1 MSQIIAGVYELEKQI
16 GAGGGGIVYLGRHL
30 RLNKKVVLKADKRTL
45 STKTEVLRRE
55 VDMLKGLS
63 HTYIPQVYDFVQENG
78 VVYTVMDF
86 IEGESLDKLLG
97 RHETLTQPQIIG
109 WACQLLE
116 ALSYLHSRPPHGIL
130 HADIKPANI
139 MLRPN
144 GDICLIDYNI
154 ALALNEDGA
163 VKVGFSRG
171 YASPEHYGMDYIR
184 SSVGAGTYRKTE
196 PKLPLQNK
204 PAAASEQQGEE
215 AVLETELMSAKEN
228 MADTEAAE
236 TELMTGA
243 GDDGGAFFG
252 FREQKTGSDSSM
264 SRSDTGSQTAG
275 RAGVLLDARSDI
287 YSLGATLYHLF
298 SGRKPAHQASEVE
311 PLGKE
316 VCSPAVSAILQKAME
331 PDPEKRYQSADEML
345 TAFRQLHR
353 KDPRW
358 LRHKRRELCSGV
370 VLSVL
375 FLAGGMS
382 TFVGLKQMERQQA
395 ALTLAEYSANE
406 YEAGNISEAV
416 ALAMQALS
424 QEKGFLP
431 TKPSAQAQK
440 ALTDALGVYDL
451 SDGFKALDVLKLPSA
466 PFELVVSPE
475 GTRFAARCAEQA
487 LVYELKEQTKQTELP
502 MPASALADLVFIN
515 ETQVIYAGVQG
526 VTAYDLETEKELWT
540 GEAATVLSV
549 SGDGSTLAA
558 LNEAKDGVT
567 VYRIGDGSRLRER
580 SFGEYRL
587 DLPVNDRFADAGNY
601 LFSLNEDGSLL
612 AVSFAGGGLM
622 LLDLDNPD
630 EDLIIFEESEYNCF
644 QGGFCS
650 TYFAFTAEANGSSQ
664 FGLIDSEQAIYL
676 GGYDSRNPLL
686 LSVNA
691 EGIYL
696 AEETV
701 LIKLDPETFEQ
712 TELAYTDPVR
722 ITGFSVTEDYTMVVT
737 EEEEISFYDRGANRI
752 TTEQRKTGT
761 AFACL
766 AGDFALLANRDEP
779 QVQLMQAENHKAEQL
794 FAYDPAELHD
804 EARISQD
811 EQTVMLFDY
820 QHFTIYDRNGSVAA
834 KENLPDPESIY
845 DQQFHRTEAGSWLE
859 VIWYDGTVRL
869 YRASDGTLLEEKR
882 EEPPQKDLY
891 EEFLTASYRITSS
904 LHQAPVVFARDTGK
918 QAAVLESED
927 YLTYVTQEGD
937 YLITEYV
944 SSEGERYGLLLDENL
959 QILAELPKLCDVIN
973 GTLIFDDESGNLR
986 QSRLYSLQ
994 ELTALGEND
1003 K

>member
-45 STKTEVLRRE
+45 TTKTEVLRRE

-97 RHETLTQPQIIG
+97 RQEKLTQPQIIG

-116 ALSYLHSRPPHGIL
+116 ALSYLHTRPPHGIL

-154 ALALNEDGA
+154 ALALSEDGA

-184 SSVGAGTYRKTE
+184 SSVGAGTSRKM
-196 PKLPLQNK
+196 
-204 PAAASEQQGEE
+204 EE
-215 AVLETELMSAKEN
+215 EFLETELMSEKESI
-228 MADTEAAE
+228 ADTEAAE
-236 TELMTGA
+236 TEIMPGSGRGA
-243 GDDGGAFFG
+243 LFG
-252 FREQKTGSDSSM
+252 FSKNTARQDISISNSNTGS
-264 SRSDTGSQTAG
+264 RTAG

-298 SGRKPAHQASEVE
+298 SGQKPAHKASEVE

-316 VCSPAVSAILQKAME
+316 VCSPAISAILQKAMD
-331 PDPEKRYQSADEML
+331 PDPAKRYQSADEML
-345 TAFRQLHR
+345 TAFRELHR

-358 LRHKRRELCSGV
+358 VRHKRREVCFS
-370 VLSVL
+370 VLLAGL

-382 TFVGLKQMERQQA
+382 TFLGLKQMEQQQA

-406 YEAGNISEAV
+406 YEAGNISEAIT
-416 ALAMQALS
+416 LAMQALS
-424 QEKGFLP
+424 QEKGFLQA
-431 TKPSAQAQK
+431 KPSAQAQK

-466 PFELVVSPE
+466 PFDLVVSPDAA
-475 GTRFAARCAEQA
+475 RFAALCSEKA
-487 LVYELKEQTKQTELP
+487 LVYDLKEPGKRIELS
-502 MPASALADLVFIN
+502 MQASAVADFVFIN
-515 ETQVIYAGVQG
+515 ETQVVYAGSQG
-526 VTAYDLETEKELWT
+526 VTAYDLERKKELWT
-540 GEAATVLSV
+540 GETATVLSV

-558 LNEAKDGVT
+558 LNEAKDGV
-567 VYRIGDGSRLRER
+567 VIYQLRDGTKQGER
-580 SFGEYRL
+580 SFGESRL
-587 DLPVNDRFADAGNY
+587 DLPVNDIFADAGNY

-630 EDLIIFEESEYNCF
+630 EDLILFEESEYNRF
-644 QGGFCS
+644 QGGFCGA
-650 TYFAFTAEANGSSQ
+650 YFAFTAEANGSSQ
-664 FGLIDSEQAIYL
+664 FGLVDSEQAVYL
-676 GGYDSRNPLL
+676 GGYDSRKPLL
-686 LSVNA
+686 LSANA
-691 EGIYL
+691 DGIYL
-696 AEETV
+696 AEETLLV
-701 LIKLDPETFEQ
+701 KMDPETLEQ

-722 ITGFSVTEDYTMVVT
+722 ITGFSVGPEYTMVVT
-737 EEEEISFYDRGANRI
+737 EEEEIFFYDRGANRI

-761 AFACL
+761 DFARL
-766 AGDFALLANRDEP
+766 AGEFALLANRDEP
-779 QVQLMQAENHKAEQL
+779 QVQLMQAESHEAEQFL
-794 FAYDPAELHD
+794 VYDPAEPHD
-804 EARISQD
+804 EARLSQD

-820 QHFTIYDRNGSVAA
+820 RHFVIYDRKGSVVA

-845 DQQFHRTEAGSWLE
+845 DQQFRRTQDNSWLE
-859 VIWYDGTVRL
+859 VIWYDGTVRS
-869 YRASDGTLLEEKR
+869 YRASDGTLLEEKK
-882 EEPPQKDLY
+882 EEAPDKDLE
-891 EEFLTASYRITSS
+891 EEFFTDQYQICSS
-904 LHQAPVVFARDTGK
+904 LHSAPVVFARDTGK
-918 QAAVLESED
+918 QAAVLEAED
-927 YLTYVTQEGD
+927 YLTYVTQEGE

-944 SSEGERYGLLLDENL
+944 TSEGERYGLLLDENF
-959 QILAELPKLCDVIN
+959 QTLAKLPKLCDVIN
-973 GTLIFDDESGNLR
+973 GRLLFDYESGNLR

-994 ELTALGEND
+994 ELMALGEIYR
-1003 K
+1003 